1 VLGTSDALLPR
12 RAHHVLLLN
21 AYRFHSVLVPARRVN
36 NGKLVVATLA
46 SEEPHEQ
53 WEKYRKSF
61 SELGVVRLEHLHVDR
76 REELLDGTRY
86 EVLDNASVLFFT
98 GGDQIKIT
106 SKFGGT
112 PLCTRMRE
120 IYEAGATIAGTSSGA
135 SVMSEVTMAGGEEQ
149 SSKVATTLR
158 LAPGLALAPGMI
170 IDQHFGERGRI
181 GRLIM
186 AVGQNPRLL
195 GIGIDE
201 DTAIVLKNHR
211 EFSVMGTAVF
221 VVDGPQCG
229 SAMPPKIWRAR
240 PRCTA

>member
-1 VLGTSDALLPR
+1 VGE
-12 RAHHVLLLN
+12 
-21 AYRFHSVLVPARRVN
+21 VP
-36 NGKLVVATLA
+36 
-46 SEEPHEQ
+46 
-53 WEKYRKSF
+53 KSF

-98 GGDQIKIT
+98 GGEQIKIT

-240 PRCTA
+240 HRCTA